1 MNKLLEN
8 NILSNINNDKI
19 VENNDTRQG
28 IFFGINSGILTTVG
42 VIAGI
47 SQTTTNP
54 MYVVISV
61 ISLAISDC
69 VGEAYGMY
77 LSKKAEQIQD
87 NNYGPLL
94 SLIGVFVAKFLTV
107 VCFLIPLIFSWNLK
121 YFKNLVW
128 PTLYSI
134 VVLISIDYKL
144 AQMRQESKSKYII
157 THIILLLIVIISTK
171 FIGQILSSY
180 H

>member
-1 MNKLLEN
+1 MNN
-8 NILSNINNDKI
+8 NSNSNSKMI
-19 VENNDTRQG
+19 NNDTRQG

-69 VGEAYGMY
+69 IGEAYGMY
-77 LSKKAEQIQD
+77 LSKKAEQVRD
-87 NNYGPLL
+87 FGKGPLY
-94 SLIGVFVAKFLTV
+94 SLLAVFISKFITV
-107 VCFLIPLIFSWNLK
+107 LLFLAPLLFAWNLK

-128 PTLYSI
+128 PILYSLI
-134 VVLISIDYKL
+134 VLIFIDNKL
-144 AQMRQESKSKYII
+144 AELRKESKIKYIV
-157 THIILLLIVIISTK
+157 THVILLLVVVVSTK
-171 FIGQILSSY
+171 FIGQILSKY
-180 H
+180 N